1 MGKRPLATI
10 KSKVVVFDSWALIA
24 FFGNEDA
31 AERVT
36 EILGEAHERNIP
48 ALMTVVNAGE
58 IWYNIA
64 HKGTEEKADQSIRDI
79 GNLGIQIIN
88 ADWNLTRA
96 AAGFKKRG
104 RIAYADCFAAA
115 LAKRERASLV
125 TGDREFEPLENEITV
140 IWV

>member
-31 AERVT
+31 ADRVT

-48 ALMTVVNAGE
+48 ALMTLVNAGE

-64 HKGTEEKADQSIRDI
+64 RKGGEEKSDQSIQDI
-79 GNLGIQIIN
+79 SHLGIRIVD
-88 ADWNLTRA
+88 ADWSLTRT
-96 AAGFKKRG
+96 AAGFKKTG

-115 LAKRERASLV
+115 LAKRENAALV
-125 TGDREFEPLENEITV
+125 TGDLEFKLLEDEIT
-140 IWV
+140 IMWI

>member
-1 MGKRPLATI
+1 MGKRPVATI

-36 EILGEAHERNIP
+36 EVLREAHERNIP

-58 IWYNIA
+58 VWYNIA
-64 HKGTEEKADQSIRDI
+64 RRGTEEKADQGIRDI

-88 ADWNLTRA
+88 ADWSLTRA
-96 AAGFKKRG
+96 AAQLKKRG

-115 LAKRERASLV
+115 LAKREHASLV
-125 TGDREFEPLENEITV
+125 TGDPEFEPLENEITV